1 MYITS
6 PNQLKEFC
14 ESLKSSDVLAVDT
27 EFVREKTYFHRIG
40 LIQVAG
46 KEGCAAIDPILLNN
60 LTPLLEILKDPQKLK
75 VFHAAR
81 QDLEIL
87 VRLCG
92 QNF

>member
-6 PNQLKEFC
+6 PDQLREFC
-14 ESLKSSDVLAVDT
+14 QILESSDVLAVDT
-27 EFVREKTYFHRIG
+27 EFVRERTYFHRIG

-46 KEGCAAIDPILLNN
+46 KEGCGVIDPILLDDLN
-60 LTPLLEILKDPQKLK
+60 PLLEILQDSKKLK

-87 VRLCG
+87 VRT
-92 QNF
+92 N